1 VIIRD
6 IKSMS
11 NAGPA
16 FMAYF
21 YFDFKD
27 TKKQDS
33 RALLSSLLVQ
43 LCDRT
48 EQFFGVLLGLYSA
61 NQNGSEQPTD
71 DSLAR
76 CLKDMLTIVRQVPIY
91 LVMDALD
98 ECPNDSGIP
107 SSRETVL
114 ELVKELV
121 ELRLPNLH
129 LCVTSR
135 SEFDVRTTLEPL
147 ATQQISLN
155 DESGQKQDIIY
166 YITSVVHSDRKM
178 RRWRDDDKDAV
189 IENLIEKADGM

>member
-1 VIIRD
+1 
-6 IKSMS
+6 
-11 NAGPA
+11 
-16 FMAYF
+16 MAYF